1 MANSLTPLISEVI
14 NAVDEIRFDKYGFT
28 TAFAKD
34 FMPDG
39 ALTGRL
45 PALNDAVTITGFTP
59 TMYRSSGQEYTVS
72 GRNYS
77 VSTIYEANA
86 TVKFQDG
93 YSVGA
98 GRLSEFEARLLQA
111 KVKECL
117 KAVESG
123 FAVAVGGT
131 FQLPG
136 TPNFVGTAGTAPFAT
151 PWADVVNANI
161 ALHRN
166 NCPEND
172 RHVICDL
179 NAWTNLLN
187 NSGIWRYDAAGEQS
201 NQLREAG
208 FVPTSM
214 GVDFKWT
221 NTVAQLT
228 GSLGSGSGYIFISG
242 LDTAGVDSGKI
253 YISGTGT
260 GNVTIYT
267 GTIFWVGGIGTGY
280 GQSYVTL
287 SGGTFGET
295 GATNGISVPFY
306 PPLRT
311 ATTENTG
318 ITLSATTGYVAN
330 LMFHRDAY
338 KLIMR
343 NPLASMG
350 GRTMNAEYI
359 QYVDPRTGVP
369 LLIGWHPGDLMG
381 LWTVKALFQWVPWT
395 PEWSCIIAG

>member
-1 MANSLTPLISEVI
+1 MANSLTPLVSEVI
-14 NAVDEIRFDKYGFT
+14 NAIDEIRFDKYGFT

-45 PALNDAVTITGFTP
+45 PALNDTVTITGFTP
-59 TMYRSSGQEYTVS
+59 TMYRDSGTAHKVS

-86 TVKFQDG
+86 DVKYSDG

-98 GRLSEFEARLLQA
+98 GRLSEFEARLLQQ

-117 KAVESG
+117 KAIESG
-123 FAVAVGGT
+123 FAVAAAGSL
-131 FQLPG
+131 QLPG
-136 TPNFVGTAGTAPFAT
+136 TPSFVGSAGTAPFAT
-151 PWADVVNANI
+151 PWADVVNANV

-166 NCPEND
+166 NCPED
-172 RHVICDL
+172 MRHVLCDL

-187 NSGIWRYDAAGEQS
+187 NSGIWRYDAAGNQS
-201 NQLREAG
+201 AQLREAG

-228 GSLGSGSGYIFISG
+228 GTLSGSGYIYISG
-242 LDTAGVDSGKI
+242 LDTAGHTSGQI

-260 GNVTIYT
+260 GNVTIHT

-280 GQSYVTL
+280 GQSYVTT
-287 SGGTFGET
+287 SGGTFADT
-295 GATNGISVPFY
+295 GATNSINVPFY

-318 ITLSATTGYVAN
+318 ITLSATTGYVGN
-330 LMFHRDAY
+330 IMFHRDAY
-338 KLIMR
+338 KIIMR
-343 NPLASMG
+343 DPLAAMG
-350 GRTMNAEYI
+350 GRSMNAEYM
-359 QYVDPRTGVP
+359 QYVDPITGVP